1 MSTGIK
7 TARAALAAALTSAV
21 ASRTVSVYGYEAQP
35 GGLATPQAVTV
46 ATSGVTDTEWLFAV
60 RVYITLRNSASF
72 ATAQDNLDDL
82 IVATDTALD
91 ATQVPR
97 SSWQVEY
104 VDDLDCLVATTVVS
118 YPRDD
123 F

>member
-7 TARAALAAALTSAV
+7 AARASLAASLDDAV
-21 ASRTVSVYGYEAQP
+21 GSRTVRVYGYEAQP
-35 GGLATPQAVTV
+35 GGLSTPQAVTV
-46 ATSGVTDTEWLFAV
+46 ATSGVSDTEWLFAV
-60 RVYITLRNSASF
+60 RVYVTLRNSSSF
-72 ATAQDNLDDL
+72 AAAQDSLDDL
-82 IVATDTALD
+82 VTATDAALD
-91 ATQVPR
+91 ATLVPR
-97 SSWQVEY
+97 SAWGVEY